1 MLSLSQQMNFLKTE
15 KVQELEHLP
24 QFPKIEKL
32 QEIKE
37 KRGLVLVS
45 QKRETNNSGD
55 KYMEINS

>member
-1 MLSLSQQMNFLKTE
+1 MNFLKTE

-24 QFPKIEKL
+24 QFPRIEKL

-45 QKRETNNSGD
+45 QKRETNNSGN

>member
-1 MLSLSQQMNFLKTE
+1 MNFLKTE

-32 QEIKE
+32 QEIK